1 MRLLLDTHALLRFL
15 AGDVRFSAPALA
27 ALNDPAN
34 QRWLSPI
41 SLLEIAVKLSIG
53 KLSLTVPFATMFPA
67 QLHSNKIQL
76 LPIEA
81 RHAAAVAVM
90 PLHHRDPFDRLLA
103 AQALTEGMDLLSAGT
118 AFDAYGVRRIW

>member
-1 MRLLLDTHALLRFL
+1 MKLLLDTHALLWFL
-15 AGDVRFSAPALA
+15 MGDARFSPLALA

-53 KLSLTVPFATMFPA
+53 KLSLTVPFGAMFPA
-67 QLHSNKIQL
+67 QLHSNRIQL

-81 RHAAAVAVM
+81 QHAAAVAVM
-90 PLHHRDPFDRLLA
+90 PLHHRDPFDRLLV
-103 AQALTEGMDLLSAGT
+103 AQALTEGMDLLSADA